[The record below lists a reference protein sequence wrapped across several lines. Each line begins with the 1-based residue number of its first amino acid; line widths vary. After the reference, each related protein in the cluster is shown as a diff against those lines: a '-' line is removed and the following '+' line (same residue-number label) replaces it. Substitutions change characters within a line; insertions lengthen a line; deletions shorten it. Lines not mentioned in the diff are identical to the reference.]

1 MYQYEGMFATSSM
14 TLDTGDFQRRLSSSC
29 KSKYHMGSDLG
40 VPLVENEL
48 DLQHHAK
55 SQRLLRW

>member
-1 MYQYEGMFATSSM
+1 MYQYEGLFATSSM
-14 TLDTGDFQRRLSSSC
+14 TLDTGGFHRTLSSSC
-29 KSKYHMGSDLG
+29 KSKYHMDSGLG

-55 SQRLLRW
+55 SQ